1 MRKALKQDLS
11 SIIDWD
17 KADQKI
23 QNGVS
28 NLRPKNEFI
37 ESLKLICSKKFHV
50 KLPIY
55 VISTNKHGILRVDL
69 EKDRMIKDLED
80 NDEFNISTQ
89 LESEDMM
96 TLFQK
101 LVFISHNLPE
111 IKSRM

>member
-1 MRKALKQDLS
+1 MDGEFNISLKLKTGEGQEWLKANDMIQVRKALEQDLS

-69 EKDRMIKDLED
+69 E
-80 NDEFNISTQ
+80 
-89 LESEDMM
+89 
-96 TLFQK
+96 
-101 LVFISHNLPE
+101 
-111 IKSRM
+111 